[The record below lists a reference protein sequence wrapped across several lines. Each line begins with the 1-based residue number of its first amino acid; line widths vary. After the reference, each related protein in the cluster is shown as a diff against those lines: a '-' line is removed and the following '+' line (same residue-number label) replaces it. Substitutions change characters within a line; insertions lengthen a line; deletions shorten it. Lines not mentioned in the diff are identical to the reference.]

1 MNEAALVVNEK
12 LVEIVGVI
20 VFIEHAFYSY
30 ALQIYTN
37 FLNDV
42 LLASYRIKK
51 G

>member
-1 MNEAALVVNEK
+1 MHGFIMHVRRGKMNEAALIVNEK

-37 FLNDV
+37 FL
-42 LLASYRIKK
+42 
-51 G
+51 